1 MKISAMSLSVA
12 IRQVSFLLQSTV
24 RSDRPGKNFSDRLS
38 RRRFR
43 AAAFSALAILN
54 VAYRFDDPLDEAPEL
69 EQHQEPPDHQAETQ
83 DERQTCKREQ
93 TKAKSEISPENLKY
107 RPSFVSV

>member
-43 AAAFSALAILN
+43 AAVFSALAIILN
-54 VAYRFDDPLDEAPEL
+54 VAYRLDDPLDEAPEL
-69 EQHQEPPDHQAETQ
+69 EQHE
-83 DERQTCKREQ
+83 
-93 TKAKSEISPENLKY
+93 
-107 RPSFVSV
+107 